1 MTALP
6 DSIIQNGL
14 FCCWKYEERNGRK
27 TKVPYQPETGLG
39 AKSNDP
45 SSFVPYK
52 TAVQASGYDGIGIG
66 IFNGICAIDLDN
78 CVSDSGYYTQTAAEI
93 VALMHS
99 YTEYSPSGNGLHILF
114 SAKGFQ
120 YDTKRFYIMNHQAGI
135 EVYVAGATN
144 KYVTVTGN
152 RCGDYE
158 YGDRTQEL
166 QTLLDKFMRRPEVST
181 ENAINAKNSD
191 LSTKQLLQLAKSSK
205 NGAAFT
211 ALWNGS
217 LEGYSSPSEADL
229 ALCSHLA
236 FWTGRDAAKMDTM
249 FRQSGLMRDK
259 WDRQQSGTT
268 YGATTIQK
276 AIEHCREIYTP
287 KAEPSPV
294 FQPIVPLTPQWSDL
308 PAFPVDA
315 LPDVI
320 RNYVSAVAE
329 HSQTAPD
336 MAAVISLGVLAT
348 CLQGKYKI
356 EGTPG
361 YCKIFP
367 NEEFMY
373 KEYAVYQPLQRRGVL
388 DAESI
393 ERLRTSSYFTS
404 NSSIFNET
412 DFEQLKEMN
421 PRSAA
426 DEKKYQKY
434 LAGQQFVADVL
445 TILESNRSDH
455 VFMDY
460 GEFEKHLKSLLG
472 KVEGMSASR
481 LTGIAMVL
489 AVMDKTAVVQK
500 DRKGE
505 IIKDTTTKDTEI
517 IKLTQDPE
525 KYFEAEVYP
534 HVPDAIWAY
543 EFDPEKKESATNKEK
558 LGAEF
563 PFTRFFY
570 EYKEP
575 KKANDLLAQFMELEK
590 SLSEKIV
597 VLQESE
603 GV

>member
-152 RCGDYE
+152 RCEDYE

-166 QTLLDKFMRRPEVST
+166 QTLLDKFMRRPEAST

-191 LSTKQLLQLAKSSK
+191 LSMEQLLQLAKSSK
-205 NGAAFT
+205 NGTAFT
-211 ALWNGS
+211 ALWDGS

-236 FWTGRDAAKMDTM
+236 FWTGRDATKMDTM

-268 YGATTIQK
+268 YGAITIQK
-276 AIEHCREIYTP
+276 AIEHCRKIYTP

-361 YCKIFP
+361 YEP
-367 NEEFMY
+367 
-373 KEYAVYQPLQRRGVL
+373 GHH
-388 DAESI
+388 
-393 ERLRTSSYFTS
+393 
-404 NSSIFNET
+404 
-412 DFEQLKEMN
+412 
-421 PRSAA
+421 
-426 DEKKYQKY
+426 
-434 LAGQQFVADVL
+434 LAG
-445 TILESNRSDH
+445 T
-455 VFMDY
+455 
-460 GEFEKHLKSLLG
+460 
-472 KVEGMSASR
+472 
-481 LTGIAMVL
+481 
-489 AVMDKTAVVQK
+489 
-500 DRKGE
+500 
-505 IIKDTTTKDTEI
+505 
-517 IKLTQDPE
+517 PE
-525 KYFEAEVYP
+525 KRYRSCAVRRQY
-534 HVPDAIWAY
+534 AA
-543 EFDPEKKESATNKEK
+543 
-558 LGAEF
+558 G
-563 PFTRFFY
+563 TRGRRWQ
-570 EYKEP
+570 
-575 KKANDLLAQFMELEK
+575 NL
-590 SLSEKIV
+590 
-597 VLQESE
+597 
-603 GV
+603 

>member
-1 MTALP
+1 LTALP

-27 TKVPYQPETGLG
+27 TKVPYQPQTGLG

-152 RCGDYE
+152 RCEDYE

-166 QTLLDKFMRRPEVST
+166 QVLLDKLMRRPEVGA

-191 LSTKQLLQLAKSSK
+191 LSMEQLLQLAKSSK
-205 NGAAFT
+205 NGPAFT

-217 LEGYSSPSEADL
+217 LEGYLSPSEADL

-268 YGATTIQK
+268 YGAITIQK

-287 KAEPSPV
+287 KAESSPV

-329 HSQTAPD
+329 HSQTATD

-348 CLQGKYKI
+348 CLQGKGCGVGIHSGKGNPHNENGINVSYMWEDILKKDTVLYLIDKI
-356 EGTPG
+356 IFLQKETKKDPDTGKRVTNETL
-361 YCKIFP
+361 IFP
-367 NEEFMY
+367 RYHQFN
-373 KEYAVYQPLQRRGVL
+373 AVRKL
-388 DAESI
+388 
-393 ERLRTSSYFTS
+393 
-404 NSSIFNET
+404 
-412 DFEQLKEMN
+412 
-421 PRSAA
+421 
-426 DEKKYQKY
+426 
-434 LAGQQFVADVL
+434 VADVVEHHSEKNYL
-445 TILESNRSDH
+445 IEHSAGSGKTNTIAWLAHRLASLHDRENKVIFDTVCIITDRIVVDRQLQNAVLSLEHKAGLIKVMDEKCTSKDLADALNGNTKIIVTTIH
-455 VFMDY
+455 KFMY
-460 GEFEKHLKSLLG
+460 IQELVQELKSKTFAVIIDEAHSSTAG
-472 KVEGMSASR
+472 
-481 LTGIAMVL
+481 TAME
-489 AVMDKTAVVQK
+489 AVT
-500 DRKGE
+500 
-505 IIKDTTTKDTEI
+505 
-517 IKLTQDPE
+517 
-525 KYFEAEVYP
+525 
-534 HVPDAIWAY
+534 
-543 EFDPEKKESATNKEK
+543 
-558 LGAEF
+558 
-563 PFTRFFY
+563 
-570 EYKEP
+570 
-575 KKANDLLAQFMELEK
+575 
-590 SLSEKIV
+590 
-597 VLQESE
+597 
-603 GV
+603 

>member
-152 RCGDYE
+152 RCEDYE

-166 QTLLDKFMRRPEVST
+166 QVLLDKFMRRPEVGA

-191 LSTKQLLQLAKSSK
+191 LSMEQLLQLAKSSK

-236 FWTGRDAAKMDTM
+236 FWTGRMLPRWTLC
-249 FRQSGLMRDK
+249 SGSRD
-259 WDRQQSGTT
+259 
-268 YGATTIQK
+268 
-276 AIEHCREIYTP
+276 
-287 KAEPSPV
+287 
-294 FQPIVPLTPQWSDL
+294 
-308 PAFPVDA
+308 
-315 LPDVI
+315 
-320 RNYVSAVAE
+320 
-329 HSQTAPD
+329 
-336 MAAVISLGVLAT
+336 
-348 CLQGKYKI
+348 
-356 EGTPG
+356 
-361 YCKIFP
+361 
-367 NEEFMY
+367 
-373 KEYAVYQPLQRRGVL
+373 
-388 DAESI
+388 
-393 ERLRTSSYFTS
+393 
-404 NSSIFNET
+404 
-412 DFEQLKEMN
+412 
-421 PRSAA
+421 
-426 DEKKYQKY
+426 
-434 LAGQQFVADVL
+434 
-445 TILESNRSDH
+445 
-455 VFMDY
+455 
-460 GEFEKHLKSLLG
+460 
-472 KVEGMSASR
+472 
-481 LTGIAMVL
+481 
-489 AVMDKTAVVQK
+489 
-500 DRKGE
+500 
-505 IIKDTTTKDTEI
+505 
-517 IKLTQDPE
+517 
-525 KYFEAEVYP
+525 
-534 HVPDAIWAY
+534 
-543 EFDPEKKESATNKEK
+543 
-558 LGAEF
+558 
-563 PFTRFFY
+563 
-570 EYKEP
+570 
-575 KKANDLLAQFMELEK
+575 
-590 SLSEKIV
+590 
-597 VLQESE
+597 
-603 GV
+603 